1 MKIKIEMIT
10 STLMDCVNCT
20 SIVKISFT
28 KWKKL
33 CSSLQLCCI
42 KFKIS
47 LLKITVICKSLPL
60 ICTYI
65 TIFSCSTLSDK
76 FIISICNSLY
86 KYGLNKNILSYLI
99 ITSQSKINPMAITLI
114 ILVEYRKPLK
124 KFKSN
129 VKRIYV

>member
-1 MKIKIEMIT
+1 M
-10 STLMDCVNCT
+10 
-20 SIVKISFT
+20 SIVQALLRYRLQNGR
-28 KWKKL
+28 KL

-47 LLKITVICKSLPL
+47 LLKITVIYKSLPL